1 MSSQP
6 YSSPYPAIAQV
17 DVGGVS
23 TLLPDTSTIGIEVDV
38 AVAGLAPQHT
48 FAAKPLTTGAPQ
60 INNAP
65 QMTLVLHAKPLV
77 TKPPDIGGEPPPPPG
92 VHRLQA
98 ARFKRFRKRASYMID
113 LIRSVLLDR
122 VPAWRESGF
131 PSREELPNP
140 ELQKKGWY
148 ILKQDPRI
156 RALNLTW
163 MQVRKSFWRAVG
175 RL

>member
-1 MSSQP
+1 VLDLKR
-6 YSSPYPAIAQV
+6 A
-17 DVGGVS
+17 
-23 TLLPDTSTIGIEVDV
+23 
-38 AVAGLAPQHT
+38 AG
-48 FAAKPLTTGAPQ
+48 KPLTTGAPQ

-98 ARFKRFRKRASYMID
+98 ARFKRFRKRASFMID

>member
-38 AVAGLAPQHT
+38 AVAGLASQHT

-122 VPAWRESGF
+122 VPAWRESRL
-131 PSREELPNP
+131 PKPRRIAKSRASKERMVYSEARS
-140 ELQKKGWY
+140 E
-148 ILKQDPRI
+148 D
-156 RALNLTW
+156 
-163 MQVRKSFWRAVG
+163 
-175 RL
+175 